1 MQVYYLEKLRS
12 RVMRH
17 PSPIPKFV
25 VPPPSSVEPSS
36 ASPPIELRLT
46 FVESFLAARD
56 LQLKSVRSYRQDL
69 QQFMDW
75 CDRPWNAVS
84 QRQVIGFKTYLIG
97 DRKLSMNMVRRI
109 LQTLKSFYRWME
121 RSGHVTSDPIKEV
134 QLPKV
139 EEAESQ
145 GLSDIEV
152 EQIYRAAE
160 QTKFPERNRAII
172 TALLHGLRADEV
184 SKLNVGDYQTQ
195 IVESYVSKQL
205 HIREAKADSTG
216 WVVLFAEGIA
226 EFEAYFAWYT
236 EQVGSLEPDDPMF
249 LSYSNRTR
257 KKAQRLTYWGI
268 EELMQSIKQ
277 QTGIDLHSHRG
288 RHTYATNLLIKY
300 GLGEGE
306 AMKLTR
312 H

>member
-56 LQLKSVRSYRQDL
+56 LQPKSVRSYRQDL

-134 QLPKV
+134 QLPK
-139 EEAESQ
+139 SRK
-145 GLSDIEV
+145 LNHRNCRILRSSRFIE
-152 EQIYRAAE
+152 R
-160 QTKFPERNRAII
+160 RNRQNFQSA
-172 TALLHGLRADEV
+172 
-184 SKLNVGDYQTQ
+184 
-195 IVESYVSKQL
+195 
-205 HIREAKADSTG
+205 
-216 WVVLFAEGIA
+216 
-226 EFEAYFAWYT
+226 T
-236 EQVGSLEPDDPMF
+236 EQ
-249 LSYSNRTR
+249 
-257 KKAQRLTYWGI
+257 
-268 EELMQSIKQ
+268 
-277 QTGIDLHSHRG
+277 
-288 RHTYATNLLIKY
+288 LLQHY
-300 GLGEGE
+300 CMGYER
-306 AMKLTR
+306 MR
-312 H
+312 CRS